1 MEQHRT
7 YIAID
12 LKSFYASAECVDRGL
27 DPLSTHLVVADASRT
42 QKTICLA
49 VSPSLKA
56 CGIPGRPRL
65 FEVVQKVKEINR
77 SRERHLRSIQNKGPA
92 EGHVADR
99 SSGSLSSG
107 ASSSGNT
114 VSENTVSSSTVS
126 GSTVT
131 GSIFSERT
139 VSGSPFSGRSFSA
152 PELAADP
159 SLEADYI
166 IAVPRMAHYIEY
178 STKIYEIYLRY
189 IAPEDIHVYSI
200 DEVMMDVTKY
210 LPLYKK
216 TAHELAMEMIRAVLK
231 ETGITATAGIGPNLY
246 LCKIAMDIE
255 AKHTSPDEDGVRI
268 AELDE
273 MSYRKKLWGHRPI
286 TDFWRVGKGTA
297 KKLARYGMFTMGDVA
312 RCSLKDEDL
321 LYKLFGVNAELLIDH
336 AWGWEPCTIDLIKA
350 YKPENRSFSAGQV
363 LPCAYEC
370 EKARIVVREMADGT
384 ALDLVEKRL
393 VTDQLVLTVVYDN
406 ENLSDPEIRRKYT
419 GPVKKDWYGRNAPKP
434 AHGTVNLERHTS
446 SSRRITDAVLDL
458 YDRIV
463 NPDLLVRRIY
473 LAANHVIGEAS
484 SNRAEAAAQS
494 SAPRTARDRRKA
506 ENTLHG
512 PGHNKRAAG
521 NPAASDLSG
530 QHDSFGQPFY
540 GQNSSAGNTS
550 RQDIFSGNP
559 SRRSPVSGSE
569 YETESVSGFEYET
582 ESGSGSETE
591 SGSGSGTGKDSKDH
605 IRKGDESSP
614 GESRGEWKQMDLFTD
629 YEALEQERE
638 REKAALEKERKLQEA
653 MLSIRRKYGKNAIL
667 KGTSLQDG
675 ATMRERNQSIG
686 GHKA

>member
-1 MEQHRT
+1 MAQQRT

-27 DPLSTHLVVADASRT
+27 DPLSTNLVVADASRT

-56 CGIPGRPRL
+56 YGIPGRPRL
-65 FEVVQKVKEINR
+65 FEVVQKMKEVNR
-77 SRERHLRSIQNKGPA
+77 SRERHLRSFQNKGLATGP
-92 EGHVADR
+92 VTDR
-99 SSGSLSSG
+99 SSGSLPAG
-107 ASSSGNT
+107 GSSSGSPVSRSPSSDASSGGT
-114 VSENTVSSSTVS
+114 VF
-126 GSTVT
+126 
-131 GSIFSERT
+131 GSIFSEST

-152 PELAADP
+152 AELAANP

-189 IAPEDIHVYSI
+189 VAPEDIHVYSI

-255 AKHTSPDEDGVRI
+255 AKHTPPDKAGVRI

-273 MSYRKKLWGHRPI
+273 MSYRRKLWGHRPI

-297 KKLARYGMFTMGDVA
+297 RKLARYGMFTMGDVA
-312 RCSLKDEDL
+312 RCSVRDEDL
-321 LYKLFGVNAELLIDH
+321 LYKLFGINAELLIDH

-363 LPCAYEC
+363 LPCAYDY

-406 ENLSDPEIRRKYT
+406 ENLADPEIRRKYT
-419 GPVKKDWYGRNAPKP
+419 GPVKEDWYGRNAPKP
-434 AHGTVNLERHTS
+434 AHGTVNLGRHTS

-473 LAANHVIGEAS
+473 LATNHVIEEAS
-484 SNRAEAAAQS
+484 S
-494 SAPRTARDRRKA
+494 D
-506 ENTLHG
+506 
-512 PGHNKRAAG
+512 KRAAG
-521 NPAASDLSG
+521 DPAASD
-530 QHDSFGQPFY
+530 
-540 GQNSSAGNTS
+540 
-550 RQDIFSGNP
+550 QDIFSGDF
-559 SRRSPVSGSE
+559 SHRSPVP
-569 YETESVSGFEYET
+569 
-582 ESGSGSETE
+582 ESGKNPGKDPKDPVKKGDKAGSAE
-591 SGSGSGTGKDSKDH
+591 SG
-605 IRKGDESSP
+605 
-614 GESRGEWKQMDLFTD
+614 GEWQQLDLFTD
-629 YEALEQERE
+629 YEALEQEKE

>member
-1 MEQHRT
+1 MEQQRT

-27 DPLSTHLVVADASRT
+27 DPLSTNLVVADASRT

-56 CGIPGRPRL
+56 YGIPGRPRL
-65 FEVVQKVKEINR
+65 FEVVQKMKEVNR
-77 SRERHLRSIQNKGPA
+77 SRERHLRSFQNKGLAAGP
-92 EGHVADR
+92 VTDR
-99 SSGSLSSG
+99 SSGSLSAG
-107 ASSSGNT
+107 GSSSGSPVSRSPSSDASSGGT
-114 VSENTVSSSTVS
+114 VF
-126 GSTVT
+126 
-131 GSIFSERT
+131 GSIFSEST

-152 PELAADP
+152 AELAADP

-189 IAPEDIHVYSI
+189 VAPEDIHVYSI

-255 AKHTSPDEDGVRI
+255 AKHTPPDKDGVRI

-297 KKLARYGMFTMGDVA
+297 RKLARYGMFTMGDVA
-312 RCSLKDEDL
+312 RCSVRDEDL
-321 LYKLFGVNAELLIDH
+321 LYKLLGINAELLIDH

-363 LPCAYEC
+363 LPCAYDY

-406 ENLSDPEIRRKYT
+406 ENLANPEIRRKYT
-419 GPVKKDWYGRNAPKP
+419 GPVKKDWYGRHAPKP
-434 AHGTVNLERHTS
+434 AHGTVNLGHHTS
-446 SSRRITDAVLDL
+446 SSRRITKCT
-458 YDRIV
+458 
-463 NPDLLVRRIY
+463 LL
-473 LAANHVIGEAS
+473 S
-484 SNRAEAAAQS
+484 
-494 SAPRTARDRRKA
+494 
-506 ENTLHG
+506 
-512 PGHNKRAAG
+512 
-521 NPAASDLSG
+521 
-530 QHDSFGQPFY
+530 
-540 GQNSSAGNTS
+540 
-550 RQDIFSGNP
+550 
-559 SRRSPVSGSE
+559 
-569 YETESVSGFEYET
+569 
-582 ESGSGSETE
+582 
-591 SGSGSGTGKDSKDH
+591 
-605 IRKGDESSP
+605 
-614 GESRGEWKQMDLFTD
+614 
-629 YEALEQERE
+629 
-638 REKAALEKERKLQEA
+638 
-653 MLSIRRKYGKNAIL
+653 
-667 KGTSLQDG
+667 
-675 ATMRERNQSIG
+675 
-686 GHKA
+686 

>member
-1 MEQHRT
+1 MEQQRT

-27 DPLSTHLVVADASRT
+27 DPLSTNLVVADASRT

-56 CGIPGRPRL
+56 YGIPGRPRL
-65 FEVVQKVKEINR
+65 FEVVQKMKEVNR
-77 SRERHLRSIQNKGPA
+77 SRERHLRSFQNKGLAAGP
-92 EGHVADR
+92 VTDR
-99 SSGSLSSG
+99 SSGSLPAG
-107 ASSSGNT
+107 GSSSGNP
-114 VSENTVSSSTVS
+114 SSRRPSSDASS
-126 GSTVT
+126 GSLPAGGASSESPVSRSPSSDASSGGTVF
-131 GSIFSERT
+131 GSIFSEST

-152 PELAADP
+152 AELAADP

-189 IAPEDIHVYSI
+189 VAPEDIHVYSI

-255 AKHTSPDEDGVRI
+255 AKHTPPDKDGVRI

-273 MSYRKKLWGHRPI
+273 MSYRKKLWGHLPI

-297 KKLARYGMFTMGDVA
+297 RKLARYGMFTMGDVA
-312 RCSLKDEDL
+312 RCSVRDEDL
-321 LYKLFGVNAELLIDH
+321 LYKLLGINAELLIDH

-363 LPCAYEC
+363 LPCAYDY

-406 ENLSDPEIRRKYT
+406 ENLANPEIRRKYT
-419 GPVKKDWYGRNAPKP
+419 GPVKKAWYGRNAPKP
-434 AHGTVNLERHTS
+434 AHGTVNLGHHSS

-463 NPDLLVRRIY
+463 NPDLLIRRIY
-473 LAANHVIGEAS
+473 LATNHVIEEAS
-484 SNRAEAAAQS
+484 S
-494 SAPRTARDRRKA
+494 D
-506 ENTLHG
+506 
-512 PGHNKRAAG
+512 KRAAG
-521 NPAASDLSG
+521 DPAASDL
-530 QHDSFGQPFY
+530 
-540 GQNSSAGNTS
+540 
-550 RQDIFSGNP
+550 DIFSGDF
-559 SRRSPVSGSE
+559 SRRSPVP
-569 YETESVSGFEYET
+569 
-582 ESGSGSETE
+582 ESGKEP
-591 SGSGSGTGKDSKDH
+591 KDSVK
-605 IRKGDESSP
+605 KNNETGSAQS
-614 GESRGEWKQMDLFTD
+614 GGEWQQLDLFTD
-629 YEALEQERE
+629 YEALEQEKE
-638 REKAALEKERKLQEA
+638 REKAALEKERRLQEA
-653 MLSIRRKYGKNAIL
+653 MLSIRRKYGKNAIV
-667 KGTSLQDG
+667 KGTSLQEG